1 MPEGAALELR
11 GLRHAF
17 GTTQVLDDV
26 DVSVAEG
33 ELVALLGPSGCGK
46 TTILRSIAGLLV
58 PDAGVIRVGGEIAV
72 AGGEERVPAE
82 RRRVGLV
89 FQDYALFPHM
99 SVRDNIGFGARGD
112 DMTARIDRLLSLTQL
127 EAHAD
132 KRPAALSGGQQQ
144 RVALARALAAEPA
157 VVLLDEPF
165 ANVDA
170 ALRAELGAELRRLI
184 AAARVPALLVTHDR
198 DDALGLAD
206 RVAVLEAGSG
216 GARVVQ
222 DAPPH
227 TLYDRPA
234 TAGVARLSGPG
245 TLVAAEA
252 TGERARTA
260 FGDVTL
266 RQQQTGQVSLVV
278 RPHHA
283 RFQPG
288 DGPARVSG
296 RRFSGPGWRLHVTA
310 PAGALDVA
318 WPAPEPPDLGATG
331 TVNLHGP
338 LSAVP
343 AGASNGR

>member
-11 GLRHAF
+11 GLRHAY
-17 GTTQVLDDV
+17 GPTPVLAGV
-26 DVSVAEG
+26 DLRVEEG

-58 PDAGVIRVGGEIAV
+58 PDAGEVRVGGQVAV
-72 AGGEERVPAE
+72 AGGVEHLPAE

-99 SVRDNIGFGARGD
+99 SVRDNLAFGARGAD
-112 DMTARIDRLLSLTQL
+112 AADRVERLLALTRL
-127 EAHAD
+127 RDHAD
-132 KRPAALSGGQQQ
+132 KRPSALSGGQQQ
-144 RVALARALAAEPA
+144 RVALARALAAAPA

-206 RVAVLEAGSG
+206 RVAVLEAAPD

-227 TLYDRPA
+227 VLYDRPA
-234 TAGVARLSGPG
+234 TAGVARLSGPAA
-245 TLVAAEA
+245 LVAATA
-252 TGERARTA
+252 AGARARTA
-260 FGDVTL
+260 VGEVAL
-266 RQQQTGQVSLVV
+266 RVPHQGPIRLVV

-283 RFQPG
+283 RFAPG
-288 DGPARVSG
+288 DGPAEVTA
-296 RRFSGPGWRLHVTA
+296 RRFAGPGWRLDVR
-310 PAGALDVA
+310 GAIGVVPVS
-318 WPAPEPPDLGATG
+318 WPDPVPPPIGARGDLT
-331 TVNLHGP
+331 LRGP
-338 LSAVP
+338 LAAVP
-343 AGASNGR
+343 AS

>member
-1 MPEGAALELR
+1 MPEGAALELH
-11 GLRHAF
+11 GLRHAY
-17 GTTQVLDDV
+17 GTTPVLDGV

-58 PDAGVIRVGGEIAV
+58 PDAGEIRVGGAV
-72 AGGEERVPAE
+72 AVAAGTEHLPAE

-99 SVRDNIGFGARGD
+99 SVRANIGFGARGGG
-112 DMTARIDRLLSLTQL
+112 AAAHIERLLALTQL
-127 EAHAD
+127 EEHAE

-184 AAARVPALLVTHDR
+184 AASRVPALLVTHDR

-206 RVAVLEAGSG
+206 RVAVLESG
-216 GARVVQ
+216 PQGARVVQ
-222 DAPPH
+222 AAPPH
-227 TLYDRPA
+227 ALYDHPA
-234 TAGVARLSGPG
+234 TAGVARLSGPC
-245 TLVAAEA
+245 TLVPAQATDGRA
-252 TGERARTA
+252 QSPLGPVALRTPHTGEVR
-260 FGDVTL
+260 
-266 RQQQTGQVSLVV
+266 LVV
-278 RPHHA
+278 RPHQAH
-283 RFQPG
+283 FEPG
-288 DGPARVSG
+288 AGPSRVTR
-296 RRFSGPGWRLHVTA
+296 RRFSGPGWRIQVDGPT
-310 PAGALDVA
+310 GALAVA
-318 WPAPEPPDLGATG
+318 WPAPEPPALGTSG
-331 TVNLHGP
+331 TLTLRGP

-343 AGASNGR
+343 GSTSDGR